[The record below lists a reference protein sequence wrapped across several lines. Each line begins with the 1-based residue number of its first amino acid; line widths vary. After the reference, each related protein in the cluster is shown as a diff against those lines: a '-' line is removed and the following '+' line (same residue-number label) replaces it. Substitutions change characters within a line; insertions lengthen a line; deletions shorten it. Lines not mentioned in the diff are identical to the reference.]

1 MYHDSLSYHDDDDD
15 GNCEFDSV
23 CSESVMSMGSR
34 LTDVTA
40 ECHLHVVPHT
50 TLFTAIILLLLHH
63 DGDDDW
69 WSDHTLVWIDAYY
82 MQSNWDRAEWKSL
95 SPFVLVVAD
104 NFVKTLLISLGRVES
119 CDIVAYDQKFCK
131 TLLIIMGRVKI
142 KRCCC
147 RRSENKMTLLPTSF
161 AKHCYL
167 STWAE
172 CKSYDIV
179 AENQKFCQKTHNL

>member
-1 MYHDSLSYHDDDDD
+1 MYHGSLSYHDDDDD
-15 GNCEFDSV
+15 GTCEFDSV

-63 DGDDDW
+63 DGDDDDR
-69 WSDHTLVWIDAYY
+69 WSHSCL
-82 MQSNWDRAEWKSL
+82 DRCILHAIKL
-95 SPFVLVVAD
+95 GQ
-104 NFVKTLLISLGRVES
+104 GRVKITQPFCFGCS
-119 CDIVAYDQKFCK
+119 LQSKVFQNTAYQPGQSRIMWHCCQRSEVLQ

-147 RRSENKMTLLPTSF
+147 RRSE
-161 AKHCYL
+161 
-167 STWAE
+167 
-172 CKSYDIV
+172 V
-179 AENQKFCQKTHNL
+179 